1 MGNAKPRGDVVGL
14 EDVIPV
20 VPDFVRAKSF
30 DEAVGDE
37 VSWARK
43 GCFTIGC

>member
-20 VPDFVRAKSF
+20 VPDFVWAMSF
-30 DEAVGDE
+30 SEAESDE
-37 VSWARK
+37 VSWARE

>member
-14 EDVIPV
+14 QDVIPV
-20 VPDFVRAKSF
+20 VPDFVRGKGF
-30 DEAVGDE
+30 GEGEGDE
-37 VSWARK
+37 VSWACE